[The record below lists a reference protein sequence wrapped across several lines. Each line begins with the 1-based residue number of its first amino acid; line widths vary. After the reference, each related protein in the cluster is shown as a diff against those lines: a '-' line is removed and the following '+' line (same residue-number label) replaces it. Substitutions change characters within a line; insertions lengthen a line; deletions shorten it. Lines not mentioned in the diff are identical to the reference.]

1 MNDLK
6 ILFKLTTRERP
17 DNAITTLKSIYR
29 NVSSSNYDILVTLD
43 ADDETAEQLHFRITG
58 EKQKPFNNIHFRMR
72 LSKNKVDAI
81 NRDVNEFTFKWDILV
96 NVSDDQVFTEKG
108 FDNDIREAFLNN
120 GHRTESGAIV
130 SNTFLLYNLDQVIH
144 FPDNHRADLMTMSI
158 IGYDA
163 YKRDNYIYNP
173 EYFGQ
178 FCDNEA
184 QVVAQKRGIYKF
196 VDKVIFH
203 HNHPNY
209 IGGDRDNLYKRYDAL
224 FNKDYET
231 FTRRQAN
238 NFYL

>member
-58 EKQKPFNNIHFRMR
+58 EKQKPFNNIHFRMG

-108 FDNDIREAFLNN
+108 FDNDIRAAFD
-120 GHRTESGAIV
+120 S
-130 SNTFLLYNLDQVIH
+130 LDRVVH

>member
-58 EKQKPFNNIHFRMR
+58 EKQRPYPNIHFRMG
-72 LSKNKVDAI
+72 LSKNKIDAI

-108 FDNDIREAFLNN
+108 FDNDIRSAFLCKDNEV
-120 GHRTESGAIV
+120 GDDFE
-130 SNTFLLYNLDQVIH
+130 LCLDTVVH
-144 FPDNHRADLMTMSI
+144 FPDNHRQDLMTMSI

-196 VDKVIFH
+196 IDKVIFN